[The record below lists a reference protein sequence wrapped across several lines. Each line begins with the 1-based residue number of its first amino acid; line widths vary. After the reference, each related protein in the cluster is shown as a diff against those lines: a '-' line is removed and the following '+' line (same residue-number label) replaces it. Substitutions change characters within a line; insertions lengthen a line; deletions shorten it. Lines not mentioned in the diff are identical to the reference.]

1 MKGER
6 PMTGASTRTFLTSAF
21 LFAAA
26 SSAQTLKFEVA
37 AIKPAP
43 DCVLGPNGSGKLGR
57 MSPGRIEVECTTM
70 LSLMGGAYAVDEHL
84 ERQWIQVEGGPG
96 WLRTETYSV
105 IAKSED
111 GKAPVAVMLGPMMRA
126 LIEERLALRTHTE
139 TREGPVYELTV
150 AKGGLKAKTS
160 VPGACVPGDPNRPPQ
175 DLRPNSDTYK
185 NCGIRNLRTRSGM
198 VLEATGVT
206 TRELAKSL
214 SLDRESVDRTGVEGR
229 FDFVLRYSSEGLP
242 APGAE
247 SAVEPWPGI
256 FTAIVE
262 QTGLKL
268 NRARGPL
275 HFPIIDSVQRPAEN

>member
-1 MKGER
+1 
-6 PMTGASTRTFLTSAF
+6 MTGAATRISLVLAF

-43 DCVLGPNGSGKLGR
+43 DCALGPNGGGKFGLL
-57 MSPGRIEVECTTM
+57 SPGRIEVECTTM
-70 LSLMGGAYAVDEHL
+70 LSLMGSAYAVDEHL
-84 ERQWIQVEGGPG
+84 ERQWIQVVGGPG
-96 WLRTETYSV
+96 WLRSETYSV
-105 IAKSED
+105 IAKSEE

-126 LIEERLALRTHTE
+126 LIEERLALKTHTE

-150 AKGGLKAKTS
+150 AKGGLKAKAS

-175 DLRPNSDTYK
+175 DLRPNSDKYK
-185 NCGIRNLRTRSGM
+185 NCGIRKLRTRSGM

-206 TRELAKSL
+206 MGELAKYI
-214 SLDRESVDRTGVEGR
+214 SLDHETVDRTGIEGR
-229 FDFVLRYSSEGLP
+229 FDFVLRYSSEGVP

-256 FTAIVE
+256 VTAIVE

-268 NRARGPL
+268 NGARGPL
-275 HFPIIDSVQRPAEN
+275 RFLIIDSVQRPAEN

>member
-1 MKGER
+1 
-6 PMTGASTRTFLTSAF
+6 MTGAATRPFLVSAF

-26 SSAQTLKFEVA
+26 SSAQTLEFEVA

-43 DCVLGPNGSGKLGR
+43 GCALGPNGGGKFGLL
-57 MSPGRIEVECTTM
+57 SPGRVEVECTTM

-84 ERQWIQVEGGPG
+84 ERQWIQVAGGPG

-111 GKAPVAVMLGPMMRA
+111 GKVPVAVMLGPMMRA
-126 LIEERLALRTHTE
+126 LIEERLALRTHAE

-150 AKGGLKAKTS
+150 AKGGLKAKAS
-160 VPGACVPGDPNRPPQ
+160 VPGACVPGGPNRSPQ

-206 TRELAKSL
+206 MRELAKSL
-214 SLDRESVDRTGVEGR
+214 SLDHETVDRTGVEGR
-229 FDFVLRYSSEGLP
+229 FDFVLRYSSEGVP

-275 HFPIIDSVQRPAEN
+275 HFLVIDSVQRPAEN

>member
-1 MKGER
+1 
-6 PMTGASTRTFLTSAF
+6 
-21 LFAAA
+21 
-26 SSAQTLKFEVA
+26 
-37 AIKPAP
+37 
-43 DCVLGPNGSGKLGR
+43 
-57 MSPGRIEVECTTM
+57 
-70 LSLMGGAYAVDEHL
+70 
-84 ERQWIQVEGGPG
+84 
-96 WLRTETYSV
+96 
-105 IAKSED
+105 
-111 GKAPVAVMLGPMMRA
+111 
-126 LIEERLALRTHTE
+126 
-139 TREGPVYELTV
+139 
-150 AKGGLKAKTS
+150 
-160 VPGACVPGDPNRPPQ
+160 
-175 DLRPNSDTYK
+175 
-185 NCGIRNLRTRSGM
+185 M

-275 HFPIIDSVQRPAEN
+275 HFLVIDSVQRPAEN